1 MLEALLKKK
10 NNDGPFRYVYWVI
23 LVVFAALVARL
34 VWLQLFIIRWRRE
47 TAYAPYP
54 WQPCAVSC
62 TIGTARY
69 SSVPDLPLRLRI
81 CRRRAV

>member
-34 VWLQLFIIRWRRE
+34 VWLQLFQGDYYNVVVLPIASIR
-47 TAYAPYP
+47 YL
-54 WQPCAVSC
+54 
-62 TIGTARY
+62 I
-69 SSVPDLPLRLRI
+69 
-81 CRRRAV
+81 